1 MKVASFGRRFLFPLA
16 LAAMAAVVAPA
27 ARAGEDKKPPDV
39 KRAAV
44 EAKRKAAEAEA
55 KRKAADAAAAAQ
67 AKRKAAEAAAKDKA
81 AEEAKRRLVEVIELR
96 GHRRAAVALKI
107 EVAPAPA
114 PVQRKIF
121 VPQPKGAGETLD
133 DTAKQGKKAQGDTV
147 TTIRGDR
154 VVGKVLTIEAG
165 GKLRLTAPHF
175 EGEVVV
181 FTSALDRVEL
191 VPTQKPEAGPSEA
204 TSGDEVALTNGD
216 RIVGEVVRISPESV
230 IVESRAT
237 GPLKI
242 SRKIVQSISFAQGRT
257 MLLESHFAA
266 GRMAPWTARGGGWS
280 VAGGALVCN
289 SHGSRQTVFAKFDQN
304 EAVTMEV
311 KVEAT
316 GGSYVNCELIV
327 FADRTD
333 GSYGHNSI
341 VARFYSSQV
350 YVMYARNGGTNSV
363 TSRSMGSTLRK
374 GVVRVAYD
382 PATSKARVWVDSR
395 DLGEYAIPHK
405 LTTGKFVMFNS
416 RYPCRV
422 SYIRVMRGIV
432 PPSSAEHKADS
443 KAHIIRFGN
452 KDRVAAEEVKLADG
466 KLLLKTSFGEIVSQ
480 VDKVQNIVF
489 RSEGLEKPRRNKGDV
504 YIETSDSRFT
514 AQFEQLTS
522 EYLIATSAYL
532 GQVKVRRA
540 SLKRIR
546 FNVYK

>member
-16 LAAMAAVVAPA
+16 LAAIAAIVAPA
-27 ARAGEDKKPPDV
+27 ARAGEDKKPSDV

-44 EAKRKAAEAEA
+44 EAKRQAAEAEAERKATAEAEA
-55 KRKAADAAAAAQ
+55 KRKAAEAAA
-67 AKRKAAEAAAKDKA
+67 KDKAKDKA
-81 AEEAKRRLVEVIELR
+81 AEEAKRRLVEVIGLR
-96 GHRRAAVALKI
+96 GRRRAAVALRI
-107 EVAPAPA
+107 EAAPA
-114 PVQRKIF
+114 PVALQRKIF

-133 DTAKQGKKAQGDTV
+133 DSAKQGKAAQGDTV

-154 VVGKVLTIEAG
+154 VVGKVLTIDAG

-181 FTSALDRVEL
+181 LTSALDRVEL
-191 VPTQKPEAGPSEA
+191 ILTEKAEGG
-204 TSGDEVALTNGD
+204 GDEVALTNGD
-216 RIVGEVVRISPESV
+216 RIVGEVVRITPESV

-280 VAGGALVCN
+280 VTGGALVCN

-316 GGSYVNCELIV
+316 GGRYVNCELIV

-350 YVMYARNGGTNSV
+350 YLMYARNGGTNSV

-443 KAHIIRFGN
+443 KTHIIRFAN
-452 KDRVAAEEVKLADG
+452 QDRVAAEEVKLADG
-466 KLLLKTSFGEIVSQ
+466 KLLLKTSFGEIASQ
-480 VDKVQNIVF
+480 VGKVQNIVF
-489 RSEGLEKPRRNKGDV
+489 RSGGLEKPRRNKGDV

>member
-16 LAAMAAVVAPA
+16 LAAIAAVVAPA

-44 EAKRKAAEAEA
+44 EAKRQAAEAEA
-55 KRKAADAAAAAQ
+55 ERKAAAEAET
-67 AKRKAAEAAAKDKA
+67 KRKAAEAAAKDKA
-81 AEEAKRRLVEVIELR
+81 VEEAKRRLVERIELR
-96 GHRRAAVALKI
+96 AHGRAAVAVRI
-107 EVAPAPA
+107 EAAPAPA

-133 DTAKQGKKAQGDTV
+133 DSAKKGKEAQGDTV

-154 VVGKVLTIEAG
+154 VVGKVLTIDAG

-181 FTSALDRVEL
+181 FTSALDRVEFI
-191 VPTQKPEAGPSEA
+191 PTQKAEAGPSEA

-289 SHGSRQTVFAKFDQN
+289 SHGSRQTVFAKFDQT

-316 GGSYVNCELIV
+316 GGRYVNCELIV

-350 YVMYARNGGTNSV
+350 YLMYARNGGTNSV

-443 KAHIIRFGN
+443 KTHIIRFAN
-452 KDRVAAEEVKLADG
+452 KDRVAAEEVRLADG
-466 KLLLKTSFGEIVSQ
+466 KLLLKTSFGEIASQ
-480 VDKVQNIVF
+480 VGKVQNIVF